1 MSTKNDNNQLDT
13 KKRQLDVVMERAVER
28 EFQSLPESVRDQ
40 FSNSIHAVAS
50 GCTPFLRINHLQLKK
65 GLIAIELK
73 INGSPGY
80 RCVYTTK
87 IEGKIHVVYAR
98 EKTANGT
105 DKQLI
110 ETVTKRLKK
119 LK

>member
-1 MSTKNDNNQLDT
+1 MDP
-13 KKRQLDVVMERAVER
+13 AVLR
-28 EFQSLPESVRDQ
+28 EFQKLPESIRDQ
-40 FSNSIHAVAS
+40 FSTSIHAVAK
-50 GCTPFLRINHLQLKK
+50 GCMPLLRINHLQLKK
-65 GLIAIELK
+65 GLIAVELK
-73 INGSPGY
+73 INGSPAY

-110 ETVTKRLKK
+110 ATVTKRLKN